1 MEVKQTVVV
10 FSIPKADVTE
20 VKNSVFFRFGNEKVS
35 EPKNKVEITDDPDDA
50 SQFLVFIWKWVFE
63 KVITL
68 VANADKLGEFMV
80 SKHFSDIELL
90 HAMHSQNE
98 ND

>member
-10 FSIPKADVTE
+10 FSIPKADVIE

-35 EPKNKVEITDDPDDA
+35 EPRNKVEIIDDPDDA

-63 KVITL
+63 KVVTL
-68 VANADKLGEFMV
+68 VANANKLGEFTAT
-80 SKHFSDIELL
+80 KCITDTELL
-90 HAMHSQNE
+90 HAMHNQ
-98 ND
+98 D

>member
-10 FSIPKADVTE
+10 FSIPKVDVTE

-35 EPKNKVEITDDPDDA
+35 EPRNKVELADDPDDA

-68 VANADKLGEFMV
+68 VANAHKLGEFTV
-80 SKHFSDIELL
+80 AKQFTDTELL
-90 HAMHSQNE
+90 HAMHT
-98 ND
+98 